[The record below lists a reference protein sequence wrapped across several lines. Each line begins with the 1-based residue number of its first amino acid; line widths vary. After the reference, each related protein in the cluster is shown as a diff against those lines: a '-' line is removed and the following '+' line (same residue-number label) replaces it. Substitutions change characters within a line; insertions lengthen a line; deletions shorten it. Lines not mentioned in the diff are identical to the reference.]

1 MVNSSQSELMYHS
14 MVRIRIFEEN
24 ILDLFSK
31 GLLGGTTHAY
41 IGQEANAVGVITA
54 LNPEDIVIS
63 NHRCHGHYIAFKHNP
78 YALLC
83 EMMGKEDGLCA
94 GKGGSQHICDDN
106 FFSNGIQ
113 GGIVPLA
120 AGIAFAVKRKP
131 ENKIVTVFIGDGT
144 LGQGVVYET
153 LNIISKWKLP
163 VLLVVENNRC
173 AQSTKIENNLAGSI
187 TARFSAFDIPN
198 TELSTFDCTEI
209 FESAKPIVEKIRAT
223 SRPHALILNTYRFA
237 SHSKSDDGRDQEE
250 VDIWRS
256 NDPLTLH
263 ENKLSTEVVKSIR
276 NHVEEEIQNAVD
288 LAIKAEPAVLLD
300 GRDY

>member
-1 MVNSSQSELMYHS
+1 MPRFNQ
-14 MVRIRIFEEN
+14 I
-24 ILDLFSK
+24 
-31 GLLGGTTHAY
+31 
-41 IGQEANAVGVITA
+41 
-54 LNPEDIVIS
+54 
-63 NHRCHGHYIAFKHNP
+63 
-78 YALLC
+78 
-83 EMMGKEDGLCA
+83 
-94 GKGGSQHICDDN
+94 
-106 FFSNGIQ
+106 
-113 GGIVPLA
+113 
-120 AGIAFAVKRKP
+120 
-131 ENKIVTVFIGDGT
+131 FIGDGT

-163 VLLVVENNRC
+163 VLLVVENNRY